1 MKANFKKMDK
11 ILLFLMI
18 AFTIFGA
25 VMIFSASSITAVLY
39 NRREEYYFF
48 TKHLYIIAASWIFGL
63 IVLNIPLKRYKFLA
77 PLGIITIILLLFG
90 LFIYAPLTHSVRSW
104 YDLGFFSLQ
113 PSEFAKSIVIVYLAV
128 ALDKIHR
135 KKDYK
140 INKVVAPFVFVLII
154 FGLTFAQPD
163 MGTAVI
169 IAGIAVFIFMALP
182 FKDRDIKNLKL
193 LGTGMVL
200 LGILIIL
207 FGSNVLTSEQASRLY
222 FRKPCTRYLDKTGY
236 QVCNGFIAISNGGL
250 TGKGL
255 GDSTQKFMY
264 LPEAYT
270 DFVFPIIIE
279 EIGAIGGLF
288 IIFLYGVMLY
298 RILKISLNAS
308 TLSGSIMAF
317 GTFIFLL
324 LHLLIN
330 FLGVLALIPLTGV
343 PIPFLSYGGSFFINV
358 IFVLCLTQ
366 RVQIESYDA
375 KKAKILRA

>member
-140 INKVVAPFVFVLII
+140 IKKVVAPFVFVLII
-154 FGLTFAQPD
+154 FGLT
-163 MGTAVI
+163 
-169 IAGIAVFIFMALP
+169 
-182 FKDRDIKNLKL
+182 L
-193 LGTGMVL
+193 LS
-200 LGILIIL
+200 LI
-207 FGSNVLTSEQASRLY
+207 
-222 FRKPCTRYLDKTGY
+222 
-236 QVCNGFIAISNGGL
+236 
-250 TGKGL
+250 
-255 GDSTQKFMY
+255 
-264 LPEAYT
+264 
-270 DFVFPIIIE
+270 
-279 EIGAIGGLF
+279 
-288 IIFLYGVMLY
+288 
-298 RILKISLNAS
+298 
-308 TLSGSIMAF
+308 
-317 GTFIFLL
+317 
-324 LHLLIN
+324 
-330 FLGVLALIPLTGV
+330 
-343 PIPFLSYGGSFFINV
+343 
-358 IFVLCLTQ
+358 
-366 RVQIESYDA
+366 
-375 KKAKILRA
+375 